1 MVDPPIV
8 ADFDLPKRRGGKS
21 YSRKFMNEV
30 KKTQKI
36 GDIGEEVN
44 HGDPWCQSSCL
55 TLYGAKRK
63 RNNVYVPPAFRPKNV
78 YL

>member
-21 YSRKFMNEV
+21 YSRKFMNEM

-44 HGDPWCQSSCL
+44 HGDPWCPSSCL
-55 TLYGAKRK
+55 TLYGAKLK